1 MNARLRSRE
10 ASLRA
15 YEPFLKEYD
24 ALLRSIQAEILH
36 FQTAIRALKKEAI
49 NLIARN
55 RSLHR
60 DLRRQVELN
69 LSSDQS
75 QSNQLLKDLQYQ
87 LDAVLE
93 DKNITSKMLQTA
105 LQEIDRLENELE
117 DKKDFVDRNT
127 FEQSI
132 EKVKV
137 DYEKRYDETCCEL
150 ERTKNE
156 LFEAQKNLQNAKL
169 RLARYSEPV
178 CVIENQLQEKEKKLD
193 EVLQLLQQTQE
204 RLILAEEES
213 TSAVAR
219 LAAFEMKFNKLGKEH
234 TDNLRDLES
243 CKGQSHALQ
252 EQLST
257 ALEHAQESVSLAEK
271 ALLERQEAELKWE
284 LLERETGDLR
294 ASLDSLVEEA
304 AQHTAREVEKFR
316 EKGNQH
322 IRKLVKEIGQLQQA
336 LQEQQALVARLSEDN
351 SGLRAELG
359 RLQKLQ
365 AELRVNRDPAFQAL
379 SHTLTQA
386 ERMCQKHR
394 LTAESLQDEL
404 VQQAKQSTFK
414 VKQGELENQRLQCLV
429 QDTERRLEELQSSK
443 AELEEQL
450 TELRH
455 RVHAAEA
462 ECIALRKR
470 HHSEVAMLK
479 EALGQEKLLYS
490 TKLQQM
496 EDMFEKKLMNTQ
508 ALLQA
513 QQIVTEKWKM
523 EASKMASEFETELLA
538 ARKKMSALKKTNLCL
553 HRKAAEA
560 AKEVHKKKRGD
571 AYHARLRGRTGQVK
585 KSAPA
590 LQDHPASA

>member
-1 MNARLRSRE
+1 M
-10 ASLRA
+10 
-15 YEPFLKEYD
+15 
-24 ALLRSIQAEILH
+24 
-36 FQTAIRALKKEAI
+36 
-49 NLIARN
+49 
-55 RSLHR
+55 
-60 DLRRQVELN
+60 
-69 LSSDQS
+69 SSDQS
-75 QSNQLLKDLQYQ
+75 QSNQLLKDLQCQ

-117 DKKDFVDRNT
+117 DKRDFVDRNT
-127 FEQSI
+127 FQHSI
-132 EKVKV
+132 EKIKV
-137 DYEKRYDETCCEL
+137 DYEKKYEETCCEL

-156 LFEAQKNLQNAKL
+156 LFEAQKSLQNAKL

-213 TSAVAR
+213 TGAVAR
-219 LAAFEMKFNKLGKEH
+219 LAAFETKFNKLSKEH
-234 TDNLRDLES
+234 TENLRDLES
-243 CKGQSHALQ
+243 CKSQRHALQ
-252 EQLST
+252 EQLSS

-271 ALLERQEAELKWE
+271 ALLEKQEAELKCE
-284 LLERETGDLR
+284 LLEREMVDLR
-294 ASLDSLVEEA
+294 ASLESLVEEA

-322 IRKLVKEIGQLQQA
+322 IRQLVKQIGQLQQA
-336 LQEQQALVARLSEDN
+336 LQEQQSLVARLSEDN

-365 AELRVNRDPAFQAL
+365 AELRANRDPAFQAL

-386 ERMCQKHR
+386 ERMCQKYR
-394 LTAESLQDEL
+394 LAAESLQEEL
-404 VQQAKQSTFK
+404 VQQAKQSAFK

-429 QDTERRLEELQSSK
+429 QDTEKRLEELQSSE
-443 AELEEQL
+443 AELGNQL

-470 HHSEVAMLK
+470 RHNEVAMLK

-490 TKLQQM
+490 TKLQQV
-496 EDMFEKKLMNTQ
+496 EDAFEKRLMNTQ

-513 QQIVTEKWKM
+513 QQIVTEKWKT
-523 EASKMASEFETELLA
+523 EAIKMASEFETELLA
-538 ARKKMSALKKTNLCL
+538 ARKKMSALKKTNFSL
-553 HRKAAEA
+553 HRKAVEA
-560 AKEVHKKKRGD
+560 AKETHKEKKRGD
-571 AYHARLRGRTGQVK
+571 AYHARLRNRTSQAK
-585 KSAPA
+585 RSASA
-590 LQDHPASA
+590 LQEHPASA